1 LVGHGARGFNEHL
14 GRDGCGAVDAWDE
27 PIGCPPFSPNEALRI
42 QRRGT
47 HPGEHNVAA
56 GAFTSVPYLYR
67 DGLDS
72 AVLYQGAFRRRNFI
86 LNKFPDVVFVTR
98 SAMNLHHA

>member
-1 LVGHGARGFNEHL
+1 MNISAVTNAEPRM
-14 GRDGCGAVDAWDE
+14 RDK
-27 PIGCPPFSPNEALRI
+27 PIGCPPFSPDEAFRI
-42 QRRGT
+42 HRRGT
-47 HPGEHNVAA
+47 HPGDHGLAA

-72 AVLYQGAFRRRNFI
+72 AVLYHNAFRWRDLI
-86 LNKFPDVVFVTR
+86 LDKFPEVVFVTR